1 MGLHFLQV
9 PKPCH
14 MRLRKGGRQFQRAN
28 LKTWYPPGYSFDLS
42 SIRNWK
48 QTFLKRLEVV
58 VDLHTV
64 IKGWRKMAVDTRSDD
79 KLGQSWKK
87 GFFPMTK
94 GIFKFTSRWSFLLTI
109 RVILKS
115 SDETIFAVQD
125 SNKIIVACFLK
136 GWFFKRNS
144 LYKIAILNKINKS
157 KTFSNFELD
166 IARTRILENLIWI
179 PYSRWEQL
187 YVNADTKYI
196 EWMNNNW
203 GWSTGKLQK

>member
-125 SNKIIVACFLK
+125 SKKIIVACFLK
-136 GWFFKRNS
+136 GWFFKRTLFIKSRFWIKSINQK
-144 LYKIAILNKINKS
+144 LFPTLNW
-157 KTFSNFELD
+157 T
-166 IARTRILENLIWI
+166 
-179 PYSRWEQL
+179 
-187 YVNADTKYI
+187 
-196 EWMNNNW
+196 
-203 GWSTGKLQK
+203 

>member
-1 MGLHFLQV
+1 
-9 PKPCH
+9 
-14 MRLRKGGRQFQRAN
+14 MRLRKGGCQFQRAN
-28 LKTWYPPGYSFDLS
+28 SKTWYPPGYSFDLS
-42 SIRNWK
+42 SIRIGK

-64 IKGWRKMAVDTRSDD
+64 TKGWRKMAVKTRSD

-87 GFFPMTK
+87 VFSSMNK

-109 RVILKS
+109 SVILKS

-125 SNKIIVACFLK
+125 SKIIVACFLK

-166 IARTRILENLIWI
+166 IARTRILEKLIWI

-187 YVNADTKYI
+187 YVNADTTDTKYI
-196 EWMNNNW
+196 KWMNKNW
-203 GWSTGKLQK
+203 GRSTGKLQK